1 MKQEEIVQRR
11 ERVVRKTVI
20 KEELGQGL
28 QEAEAILN
36 AYLKERGMNQT
47 PERSQILWTIYHLD
61 APFDVDM
68 LLELV
73 RETINICRGTIHNSL
88 EIFADAGVIA
98 RFLPFANGSQFFVK
112 SIGQPPRA
120 YQVCSQ
126 CGAIK
131 VLSTKEIVP
140 LIAAQT
146 QKSFHTSQYCL
157 YVLGL
162 CANCFREK
170 RHEVKLHQ
178 QAAQQERE
186 KRTSATKQ
194 RRRKKR
200 YTSIKEVR
208 LDQELQALREKKF
221 PKNKTTK

>member
-11 ERVVRKTVI
+11 ERIIRKTVV

-28 QEAEAILN
+28 QEAEAVLN

-68 LLELV
+68 LHELV
-73 RETINICRGTIHNSL
+73 REKINICRVTIHNNL
-88 EIFADAGVIA
+88 TLFADAGVIA
-98 RFLPFANGSQFFVK
+98 RFQPFPNGSQFFVK
-112 SIGQPPRA
+112 SISQPPRA

-131 VLSTKEIVP
+131 VLSMKEIVP

-162 CANCFREK
+162 CAKCFREK
-170 RHEVKLHQ
+170 RHEAQLHQ
-178 QAAQQERE
+178 QAVQQERE
-186 KRTSATKQ
+186 KRASATKQ
-194 RRRKKR
+194 PRRKKR

-208 LDQELQALREKKF
+208 RDQELLALKEKKF